1 MNAGNLYIVSTPIGN
16 LEDITL
22 RAIKTLEYVDIV
34 VCEDTRVSKKLLNH
48 LGIKNKRLVSYNNYN
63 ENEKTS
69 YIISLLEEGNNVALI
84 SDAGTPLISDPG
96 FILVRELIQKNI
108 KIEAIGGIS
117 APIVA
122 LTLSGLPTNKF
133 LFLGFLDKSSS
144 KKKKLFEKY
153 KNDDLTL
160 IFFESPNRVQATL
173 QDILEVLGEN
183 QEVVVAR
190 ELTKLYEEI
199 KTDTVCELINYYET
213 KKPRGEMVVL
223 LKPSLN
229 TEYTLENIAELIK
242 EHLSGDK
249 STKEISKDIANITGL
264 SKNIVYDEVIKYK
277 NQL

>member
-1 MNAGNLYIVSTPIGN
+1 
-16 LEDITL
+16 
-22 RAIKTLEYVDIV
+22 